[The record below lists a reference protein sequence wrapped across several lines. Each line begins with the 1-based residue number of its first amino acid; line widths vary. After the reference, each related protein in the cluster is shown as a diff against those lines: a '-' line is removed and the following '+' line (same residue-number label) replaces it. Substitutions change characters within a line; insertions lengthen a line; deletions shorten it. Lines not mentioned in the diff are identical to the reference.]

1 MRKDMPRWRNGR
13 TKGTPIEAAARV
25 GQTRRAAQAARAGRT
40 RRAAQSSER
49 RESILQQMRGT
60 SSERL
65 ALSETAEEREARL
78 QRLTDNT
85 EGYISCALATLF
97 QTGAADCAIH
107 HVAVSTTT

>member
-1 MRKDMPRWRNGR
+1 MRKDTPRWRNGR
-13 TKGTPIEAAARV
+13 TKGTPIEAVARV
-25 GQTRRAAQAARAGRT
+25 GQTRHAAQAARAGQT

-78 QRLTDNT
+78 QRLTD
-85 EGYISCALATLF
+85 
-97 QTGAADCAIH
+97 
-107 HVAVSTTT
+107 